1 MRPRLQGQG
10 TVYGAELICAGVEAV
25 PCAVQAEVG
34 RFSAV
39 TLSGA
44 SSLPESE
51 ERSEL
56 GELPDLRDLRA
67 ALRPPDLPLPY
78 PGDVLAAACRVSD
91 LIHAERYGDARRLA
105 EAFRDRPADPA
116 HRLTL
121 LGAALRGAVLMA
133 DGEQIDRDTTDMV
146 TLLTRSGHRE
156 LAGALI
162 AVLLDRGPLQ
172 GRAAPADPPAVDPAG
187 PAGPAGTAGPDAS
200 VRRGRRRG
208 RQVPPRPEMLALA
221 RGLSLTGPGE
231 VRGAE
236 IDPRRTVARLRAALD
251 AVPVVR
257 EQLPGDPETQLR
269 VALAQALEL
278 AGERA
283 AATTQA
289 LDALERLEQTD
300 ADAGGAL
307 PDPLRLATAART
319 VLARTLG
326 TERPLHAA
334 RHALDALAALHEVDD
349 PPLRVGLITHLLQ
362 AFMAAGAIDHASLTA
377 GRLASLQ
384 RTVQREALRT
394 GPLLAVAAQRVQ
406 AERYDAAWV
415 PLERARRIARDHRD
429 HRSCLEAARLAASI
443 HERTGDHPAALHE
456 LGLLAAQA
464 RWLADD
470 LATARPERA
479 QLVSTELKARALV
492 LRRALDLGRTAMV
505 HEAAAAIEHRARPEG
520 GRPLLPPELLWDHR
534 VDARVARFIA
544 AGEAS
549 GRQEEGATLADC
561 DRRRRE
567 ALQIVDEAPAGH
579 DARARYWAAYID
591 DRHAQMLADRGKRT
605 AALRAARRARDGWE
619 HLGRADDVA
628 RAEVL
633 ITQLDEA

>member
-1 MRPRLQGQG
+1 M
-10 TVYGAELICAGVEAV
+10 
-25 PCAVQAEVG
+25 
-34 RFSAV
+34 
-39 TLSGA
+39 
-44 SSLPESE
+44 
-51 ERSEL
+51 
-56 GELPDLRDLRA
+56 
-67 ALRPPDLPLPY
+67 PY
-78 PGDVLAAACRVSD
+78 PRDVLAAACRVSD

-105 EAFRDRPADPA
+105 DAFRDRPADPA
-116 HRLTL
+116 HRLSL

-133 DGEQIDRDTTDMV
+133 DAEQIDRDTTDMV
-146 TLLTRSGHRE
+146 RLLNRSGHRE
-156 LAGALI
+156 LAGALV
-162 AVLLDRGPLQ
+162 AVLLERGPLHGLH
-172 GRAAPADPPAVDPAG
+172 GRAAPADPAGVGPADLADPAG
-187 PAGPAGTAGPDAS
+187 SADAPGPSAPA
-200 VRRGRRRG
+200 RRGRRRG
-208 RQVPPRPEMLALA
+208 QQMPPRPEMLALA
-221 RGLSLTGPGE
+221 RGLSLTTLPGPGE
-231 VRGAE
+231 IRGSE

-251 AVPVVR
+251 AVPAVR
-257 EQLPGDPETQLR
+257 AQLPGDPETQLR
-269 VALAQALEL
+269 VGLARALEL
-278 AGERA
+278 VGDRA

-289 LDALERLEQTD
+289 LDALERLEQAD
-300 ADAGGAL
+300 ADAGGSL

-326 TERPLHAA
+326 TERPLQGA

-362 AFMAAGAIDHASLTA
+362 AFMAAGAIDHASLTS

-384 RTVQREALRT
+384 RTVQRESLRT

-415 PLERARRIARDHRD
+415 PLQRARRIARDHRD

-456 LGLLAAQA
+456 LGLLAAEA

-479 QLVSTELKARALV
+479 QLVSTELSAQALV

-544 AGEAS
+544 AGEAC

-605 AALRAARRARDGWE
+605 AALRAARRARAGWE

>member
-1 MRPRLQGQG
+1 M
-10 TVYGAELICAGVEAV
+10 TI
-25 PCAVQAEVG
+25 
-34 RFSAV
+34 
-39 TLSGA
+39 SGA

-51 ERSEL
+51 ERPEL
-56 GELPDLRDLRA
+56 GELPDLHDLRG
-67 ALRPPDLPLPY
+67 ALRPPELPLPY
-78 PGDVLAAACRVSD
+78 PRDVLAAAGRVSD

-116 HRLTL
+116 HRLAL
-121 LGAALRGAVLMA
+121 LGAALRGAVLTA
-133 DGEQIDRDTTDMV
+133 DGEQIDRDTGDIV
-146 TLLTRSGHRE
+146 TILKRSGHRE
-156 LAGALI
+156 LAGALV
-162 AVLLDRGPLQ
+162 AELLARGPRQ
-172 GRAAPADPPAVDPAG
+172 GRTPPAG
-187 PAGPAGTAGPDAS
+187 PSGHGPSEP
-200 VRRGRRRG
+200 RGRRRG
-208 RQVPPRPEMLALA
+208 EQLQPRPEMKALVRGLA
-221 RGLSLTGPGE
+221 RTALPGPGE
-231 VRGAE
+231 IRGAE
-236 IDPRRTVARLRAALD
+236 VDPRRAVAQLRAALD

-269 VALAQALEL
+269 VGLAQALEL
-278 AGERA
+278 MGDRA
-283 AATTQA
+283 SATSQA
-289 LDALERLEQTD
+289 LDALERIEQAD
-300 ADAGGAL
+300 ADAGGAR

-326 TERPLHAA
+326 TERPLQAA
-334 RHALDALAALHEVDD
+334 RHALDALDALHEVDD

-384 RTVQREALRT
+384 RTVQRESLRT

-415 PLERARRIARDHRD
+415 PLGRARRIARDHRD

-443 HERTGDHPAALHE
+443 HERVGDHPGALHE
-456 LGLLAAQA
+456 LGLLAAEA

-479 QLVSTELKARALV
+479 QLVSTELSAQALV
-492 LRRALDLGRTAMV
+492 LRRALDLGHTAMV

-619 HLGRADDVA
+619 HLGRADDVTRTEA
-628 RAEVL
+628 L
-633 ITQLDEA
+633 IAQLDEA